1 MMLAKTVANPTF
13 TAIIAEDHL
22 AQTEM
27 LISLAEGCG
36 IAVVDTV
43 STGAKLI
50 QSYVRYVPDIIITDI
65 GLKQSSGLDACRELK
80 HQGYDPFII
89 VVTGIM
95 DVRMA
100 EQSFE
105 LDSLSYLVKPVTEER
120 FKKSIQKVMERMDNR
135 LRLSSPYLSNGQL
148 LTCRQKIYDV
158 DGSVIFRD
166 IHLNE
171 EHIVY
176 ITKDGKETTITLM
189 YNNVGHM
196 IRSTS
201 SLKQL
206 NELSTEHIFQAN
218 KSQLVN
224 VKFIQQVCA
233 DLVTYGNYEIIL
245 HGVQETVTLSRNCV
259 VYFERA
265 STIIK

>member
-1 MMLAKTVANPTF
+1 MLATPKTNPTF

-27 LISLAEGCG
+27 LIQLAEGCG

-43 STGAKLI
+43 SSGEKLI
-50 QSYVRYVPDIIITDI
+50 QSYLRFVPDIIITDI

-100 EQSFE
+100 ELSSE
-105 LDSLSYLVKPVTEER
+105 LDSLSYLVKPVTEDR
-120 FKKSIQKVMERMDNR
+120 FKKSIQKVIERMDNR
-135 LRLSSPYLSNGQL
+135 MRLSSPYLSKGQL
-148 LTCRQKIYDV
+148 LTCRQKICDV
-158 DGSVIFRD
+158 DGTIIYRD

-176 ITKDGKETTITLM
+176 ITKYGKETTITLM
-189 YNNVGHM
+189 YNHVGHT
-196 IRSTS
+196 IRATS

-206 NELSTEHIFQAN
+206 NELSTEQIFQAN

-224 VKFIQQVCA
+224 VKFIHQVCA

-245 HGVQETVTLSRNCV
+245 YGVQETVTLSRNCYV
-259 VYFERA
+259 HFERA